1 MKAMIM
7 DMCILS
13 HKTQCFL
20 MFGHVGVGPGKLR
33 VFTVH
38 LLYSTFTVQY
48 TTLHNVTLHTYIP
61 AKVHQI
67 ARTEVMVRNFQ
78 GQKSG
83 LMFIKVEL
91 SYIYVYNSKDKVL
104 VYIYIYIHI
113 YIYIF
118 NSKDRVLG
126 YIYICNSKDKVL
138 VYVYIYIHIT
148 PRTKSWTIYI
158 YIHSSKDKVLAYIYI

>member
-7 DMCILS
+7 DVCILS
-13 HKTQCFL
+13 HKTQYFL
-20 MFGHVGVGPGKLR
+20 MFGHVVGVGVGKLR

-104 VYIYIYIHI
+104 VYIYLYT

-126 YIYICNSKDKVL
+126 YIYICISKDKVL
-138 VYVYIYIHIT
+138 VYVYIYTHT
-148 PRTKSWTIYI
+148 
-158 YIHSSKDKVLAYIYI
+158 SKDKVLDYINIYT

>member
-1 MKAMIM
+1 MRCKMKAMIM

-13 HKTQCFL
+13 HKTQYFL
-20 MFGHVGVGPGKLR
+20 MFGHVVGVGAGKLR

-104 VYIYIYIHI
+104 VYIYIYLYT

-126 YIYICNSKDKVL
+126 YIYICISKDKVL
-138 VYVYIYIHIT
+138 VYVYIYIYT
-148 PRTKSWTIYI
+148 
-158 YIHSSKDKVLAYIYI
+158 

>member
-13 HKTQCFL
+13 HKTQYFL
-20 MFGHVGVGPGKLR
+20 MFGHVVGVGAGKLR

-113 YIYIF
+113 YTYLILRTESWAIYT
-118 NSKDRVLG
+118 
-126 YIYICNSKDKVL
+126 
-138 VYVYIYIHIT
+138 YVSPRTRSWSMYIYIHIT
-148 PRTKSWTIYI
+148 PRTKSWTI
-158 YIHSSKDKVLAYIYI
+158 

>member
-13 HKTQCFL
+13 HKTQYFL
-20 MFGHVGVGPGKLR
+20 MFGHVVGVGAGKLR

-67 ARTEVMVRNFQ
+67 ARTEDMVRNFQ

-91 SYIYVYNSKDKVL
+91 SYTYLYNSKDKVL
-104 VYIYIYIHI
+104 VYI

-126 YIYICNSKDKVL
+126 YIYICISKDKVL

-148 PRTKSWTIYI
+148 PRTKSWTI
-158 YIHSSKDKVLAYIYI
+158 

>member
-20 MFGHVGVGPGKLR
+20 MFGHVVGVGPGKLR

-91 SYIYVYNSKDKVL
+91 SYTYLYNSKDKVL
-104 VYIYIYIHI
+104 VYIYIYI
-113 YIYIF
+113 
-118 NSKDRVLG
+118 
-126 YIYICNSKDKVL
+126 
-138 VYVYIYIHIT
+138 T
-148 PRTKSWTIYI
+148 PRTKSWTISTYVTPRTRSWYI
-158 YIHSSKDKVLAYIYI
+158 YITPRTESWTTYV

>member
-20 MFGHVGVGPGKLR
+20 MFGHVVGVGPGKLR

-113 YIYIF
+113 YIHIF

-138 VYVYIYIHIT
+138 VYVYIYTHN
-148 PRTKSWTIYI
+148 
-158 YIHSSKDKVLAYIYI
+158 SKDKVLDYIYIYIAPRTRSWHIYI

>member
-20 MFGHVGVGPGKLR
+20 MFGHVVGVGPGKLR

-48 TTLHNVTLHTYIP
+48 TTLYNVTLHTYIP

-91 SYIYVYNSKDKVL
+91 SYIYVYNSKEKVL

-113 YIYIF
+113 YIYIYTYLILRTE
-118 NSKDRVLG
+118 SWA
-126 YIYICNSKDKVL
+126 IYT
-138 VYVYIYIHIT
+138 YVTPRTRSWSMYIYIHIT

-158 YIHSSKDKVLAYIYI
+158 YT